1 MLKSTFFK
9 LKIVYNIIDLD
20 VLNMNTLFIS
30 TYSYLITI
38 GLIKNDKTL
47 AIKKVES
54 IKSHSKY
61 LIPTIDSILK
71 ENNLELSNINEIVVI
86 IGPGSFTGVRLG
98 VIVAKT
104 LAYSLKIKI
113 KTITSIEALAVSNDV
128 LERKIVTV
136 SDNKGVY
143 YAFFEN
149 NEPKTEI
156 KYLSKTE
163 FENIKSKDIII
174 NDNVLNLEKITIY
187 LKNKAFTNSH
197 EVKPIYIKEIEALK

>member
-113 KTITSIEALAVSNDV
+113 KIITSIEALAVSNDV